1 MTDHSHEERLSD
13 STVIESK
20 ARRRHIVM
28 TSRSGEAEWRA
39 RPITNDSDDND
50 GNEHENDEYE
60 ARRERERERE
70 AASMIPLGGGGARE
84 VTLRGRRE
92 PAYDATES
100 RVVKKTRFTL
110 GRTNLEG

>member
-1 MTDHSHEERLSD
+1 MTDYSHEERLCD

-28 TSRSGEAEWRA
+28 TSPYGEAKWRA
-39 RPITNDSDDND
+39 RPTTNDSDDND

-60 ARRERERERE
+60 ARRELGGFNDPSRRRERGYATRT
-70 AASMIPLGGGGARE
+70 AKTG
-84 VTLRGRRE
+84 VRRYE
-92 PAYDATES
+92 SRES

-110 GRTNLEG
+110 GGTNLEG